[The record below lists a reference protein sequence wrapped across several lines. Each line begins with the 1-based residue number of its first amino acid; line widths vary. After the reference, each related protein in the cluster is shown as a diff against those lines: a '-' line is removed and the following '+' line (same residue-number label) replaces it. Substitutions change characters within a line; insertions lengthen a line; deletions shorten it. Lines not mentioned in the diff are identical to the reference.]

1 MKKVLLTAA
10 LAFSTMLA
18 AQSIE
23 ETMTTMP
30 AINTVE
36 DIESILEEWEDTM
49 DSTQWELVTYIILN
63 RTDSVDYWTQDR
75 LDVDGNIA
83 EEITKAFPL
92 SNDSL
97 QFFLF
102 ITKAQGYWDEY
113 LITRKKLYYEK
124 RNCTSVVFQR
134 A

>member
-23 ETMTTMP
+23 ETMATMP
-30 AINTVE
+30 AINTVG

-49 DSTQWELVTYIILN
+49 DSAQFELVTYIMLN
-63 RTDSVDYWTQDR
+63 TTDSVVYFTQER
-75 LDVDGNIA
+75 LDEDGNIA
-83 EEITKAFPL
+83 EEITKSFPL

-102 ITKAQGYWDEY
+102 ITRAQGYWDEY
-113 LITRKKLYYEK
+113 LITRQKL
-124 RNCTSVVFQR
+124 
-134 A
+134 

>member
-23 ETMTTMP
+23 ETLSTMP

-49 DSTQWELVTYIILN
+49 DSAQWELVTYIILN
-63 RTDSVDYWTQDR
+63 RTDSVDYWTQER

-92 SNDSL
+92 SNVSL

-102 ITKAQGYWDEY
+102 FTKAQGYWDEY
-113 LITRKKLYYEK
+113 LITRKKL
-124 RNCTSVVFQR
+124 
-134 A
+134 